1 MAYLF
6 LYRALRPSV
15 TVAKGETTSE
25 TKVSEK
31 ERRFPA
37 PAGAVSN
44 SSQLSGLGVNSGRAW
59 GTWMDPHTS
68 RSSTRL

>member
-1 MAYLF
+1 MTYLSF
-6 LYRALRPSV
+6 YRALRPSV
-15 TVAKGETTSE
+15 TVAKGEMTSE

-44 SSQLSGLGVNSGRAW
+44 FSALGFGVNSGRAW
-59 GTWMDPHTS
+59 GT
-68 RSSTRL
+68 